1 MKDLILV
8 NIVKDHTW
16 ECSDNIIGR
25 TGEGDISVFK
35 ILLTE
40 ENMSNYS
47 IYLEF
52 KKSNGERFRSLP
64 LTVVNNMAFYQI
76 PKYLLAESG
85 RLQVQLILEKDESKL
100 WASTVKTY
108 YVLESI
114 SGMEQIP
121 EIESDV
127 YIPTADDLTYGNPIV
142 YYTVTFKDYNGKIL
156 KTEIVEEGKSATAPN
171 NPNRVNYAFIG
182 WDKTFTNIT
191 SDLIVTA
198 QYEHIINTVIGTTWK
213 IDEIPIVST
222 FYDWRVN
229 FTCDGTNYTN
239 IKIDDYDASI
249 SYDNNTFIYEEGNG
263 EESWASEKY
272 RYITIT
278 GGQDVTNPEFI
289 AWLQGNA
296 TQGTSYTFNDG
307 EISAM
312 PTEGGSTVELDFLS
326 NDKYYK
332 SMECYNEEGNIYL
345 YYVDLQGQLLVYGGS
360 GWDSKYQ
367 TITIFDT
374 SLINSEW
381 LTWLTRN
388 TK

>member
-8 NIVKDHTW
+8 KICADHTW
-16 ECSDNIIGR
+16 ECATNIIGR
-25 TGEGDISVFK
+25 AGEGNITILK
-35 ILLTE
+35 ILLTKE
-40 ENMSNYS
+40 EMSKYS
-47 IYLEF
+47 VYLKF
-52 KKSNGERFRSLP
+52 KKPNGKKVKSLP
-64 LTVVNNMAFYQI
+64 LNITDNMVFYQI
-76 PKYLLAESG
+76 PKILLSESG
-85 RLQVQLILEKDESKL
+85 KLEVQLFLEQDNKTI
-100 WASTVKTY
+100 WASNTKTY
-108 YVLESI
+108 FVSDSV
-114 SGMEQIP
+114 SGDEELP

-127 YIPTADDLTYGNPIV
+127 YIPTDEDLSYGEDEV
-142 YYTVTFKDYNGKIL
+142 YYTVTFKDYNGTVL
-156 KTEIVEEGKSATAPN
+156 KTETVKEGESATAPN
-171 NPNRVNYAFIG
+171 NPSRVNYAFIG

-198 QYEHIINTVIGTTWK
+198 QYDHITNTMVGTTWK

-229 FTCDGTNYTN
+229 FTCDGINYTN
-239 IKIDDYDASI
+239 IEIDNNDASI
-249 SYDNNTFIYEEGNG
+249 SYDSNTFIYSEGNG
-263 EESWASEKY
+263 EESWADEKY

-278 GGQDVTNPEFI
+278 GGEDATNSEFI

-296 TQGTSYTFNDG
+296 TQGTSYTFIDG
-307 EISAM
+307 EISEM
-312 PTEGGSTVELDFLS
+312 PTDSGSIVELDFLS
-326 NDKYYK
+326 NDRYYR

-345 YYVDLQGQLLVYGGS
+345 YYVDQQGQVLVYGGS
-360 GWDSKYQ
+360 WDSQYQ